1 MVAFRIN
8 EDGTEMTRDLVR
20 TDPAGTGGGEALPQ
34 APTLLLVHGF
44 LDDATVWDGFV
55 EALKGAVATARID
68 LPGSGTRASCAEDTE
83 KLSLA
88 LFADEV
94 ASVVDDIEGPVVVV
108 GQSMGSQVAEL
119 AAAAR
124 PGRVAGLVLL
134 TPVPLGGTRLPE
146 EAVVPFRA
154 LGGNAEAQRAVRTQ
168 LSPALDKEALDA
180 LGRSGLL
187 VAPPVVARYVD
198 IWNNG
203 VEEAPGQSAYLGP
216 VLIVRGDSD
225 GFVTEEVVTGA
236 IAPRFPAARQATIA
250 GGGHW
255 LHVEHPHALAREV
268 LGFLQNLKAGDAA
281 SGWRSGFSE
290 HSENTFAQGFAE
302 DVVLEASI
310 LARPIAG
317 RALVASA
324 LAAASTIYESLEF
337 TAEASDA
344 TTTYLQWKATAFGG
358 VEFSGVTLLEKNA
371 EGDVVRAAIHHRP
384 LGAVLRFSATVR
396 DRLVGI
402 VPPDHFYAGDP
413 QPAPGA

>member
-1 MVAFRIN
+1 
-8 EDGTEMTRDLVR
+8 MTRDLLR
-20 TDPAGTGGGEALPQ
+20 IDRADTDGGKWLPG

-55 EALKGAVATARID
+55 KALDGSVATARLD
-68 LPGSGTRASCAEDTE
+68 LPGSGVRASAPVDTE

-88 LFADEV
+88 LLADEV
-94 ASVVDDIEGPVVVV
+94 ASVIDDIEGPVALV
-108 GQSMGSQVAEL
+108 GQSMGAQVAEL

-124 PGRVAGLVLL
+124 PERVAGLVLL
-134 TPVPLGGTRLPE
+134 TPIPLGGTRLPE
-146 EAVVPFRA
+146 EAITPFRV
-154 LGGNAEAQRAVRTQ
+154 LGGNAEAQRTARTQ
-168 LSPALDKEALDA
+168 LSPTLDEEALDT

-187 VAPPVVARYVD
+187 VPPPVAARYAD
-198 IWNNG
+198 LWNNG
-203 VEEAPGQSAYLGP
+203 IDAAPEQSEYPGP

-225 GFVTEEVVTGA
+225 GFVTEELVTAA
-236 IAPRFPAARQATIA
+236 IAPRFPGARLATLS

-255 LHVEHPHALAREV
+255 LHVEHPHALAPEV
-268 LGFLQNLKAGDAA
+268 LAFFQNLNADEAA

-290 HSENTFAQGFAE
+290 QSASTFAEGFAE
-302 DVVLEASI
+302 DVVLEASV

-317 RALVASA
+317 RTLVSSVM
-324 LAAASTIYESLEF
+324 AAASTIYESLEF
-337 TAEASDA
+337 AAEASDA

-358 VEFSGVTLLEKNA
+358 VQISGITILEKNV

-384 LGAVLRFSATVR
+384 LGAALRFSAALR

-402 VPPDHFYAGDP
+402 VPSDHFYAGHP

>member
-1 MVAFRIN
+1 
-8 EDGTEMTRDLVR
+8 MTRDFVH
-20 TDPAGTGGGEALPQ
+20 TDPAGTSGGEALPQ

-55 EALKGAVATARID
+55 EALKGAVATVRVD
-68 LPGSGTRASCAEDTE
+68 LPGSGTRASRAEDTE

-180 LGRSGLL
+180 LGCSGLL

-198 IWNNG
+198 IWNSG
-203 VEEAPGQSAYLGP
+203 VEAAPEQSAYSGP

-225 GFVTEEVVTGA
+225 GFVTGELVSAA
-236 IAPRFPAARQATIA
+236 IAPRFSGARLATVA

-268 LGFLQNLKAGDAA
+268 LDFLQNLHAGDAA

-290 HSENTFAQGFAE
+290 QSASTFAEGFAE
-302 DVVLEASI
+302 DVVLEASV
-310 LARPIAG
+310 LVRPIAG
-317 RALVASA
+317 RTLVASVM
-324 LAAASTIYESLEF
+324 AAASAIYESLEF

-358 VEFSGVTLLEKNA
+358 VQISGITILEKNA
-371 EGDVVRAAIHHRP
+371 EGDVARAAIHHRP
-384 LGAVLRFSATVR
+384 LGAALRFSATLR
-396 DRLVGI
+396 DQLVGI
-402 VPPDHFYAGDP
+402 VPSDHFYAGDP
-413 QPAPGA
+413 QPAPCA